1 MRKSTG
7 VRRRCVRRP
16 GTLAPTTR
24 KPTIT
29 WENST
34 LARQRRL
41 QPVNGARFRGHSGGF
56 LADGFFSN
64 LQGPADSFPCNGQ
77 GYCPIR
83 GVILEPGDEAAGFK
97 RAVSW
102 ETLLTCCF
110 TPHRLSSLLERAGS
124 SQTQGLPATSKQTA
138 AKRKRVTL
146 PRMPLATTRKQ
157 PYAPANVHAP
167 DSHHATVKPSRQER
181 TRRREC
187 EHQAETLHRSKQRA
201 APKDG
206 SLQSSYGPAY
216 AFDAW

>member
-1 MRKSTG
+1 MVMPYSNQ
-7 VRRRCVRRP
+7 
-16 GTLAPTTR
+16 AM
-24 KPTIT
+24 
-29 WENST
+29 
-34 LARQRRL
+34 RRL
-41 QPVNGARFRGHSGGF
+41 VKAGRVIGDAPDLLLHSP
-56 LADGFFSN
+56 S
-64 LQGPADSFPCNGQ
+64 P
-77 GYCPIR
+77 
-83 GVILEPGDEAAGFK
+83 
-97 RAVSW
+97 
-102 ETLLTCCF
+102 LL
-110 TPHRLSSLLERAGS
+110 PLERAGS

>member
-1 MRKSTG
+1 MRQTARNASAHDTETHYNLG
-7 VRRRCVRRP
+7 E
-16 GTLAPTTR
+16 LHHR
-24 KPTIT
+24 KTKKT
-29 WENST
+29 AT
-34 LARQRRL
+34 RQRRKVSRSFQRLPSRRILPKPTRFSGQSSVQRTRVL
-41 QPVNGARFRGHSGGF
+41 Q
-56 LADGFFSN
+56 DG
-64 LQGPADSFPCNGQ
+64 
-77 GYCPIR
+77 
-83 GVILEPGDEAAGFK
+83 GVILETGDEAAGLK

-110 TPHRLSSLLERAGS
+110 TPPSPLLPLERAGS
-124 SQTQGLPATSKQTA
+124 SQTQGPPATSKQTA
-138 AKRKRVTL
+138 AKRKWVTL

-157 PYAPANVHAP
+157 PYAPANVHTP
-167 DSHHATVKPSRQER
+167 DSHHATIKPSRQER

>member
-1 MRKSTG
+1 
-7 VRRRCVRRP
+7 P
-16 GTLAPTTR
+16 
-24 KPTIT
+24 
-29 WENST
+29 
-34 LARQRRL
+34 
-41 QPVNGARFRGHSGGF
+41 
-56 LADGFFSN
+56 
-64 LQGPADSFPCNGQ
+64 
-77 GYCPIR
+77 
-83 GVILEPGDEAAGFK
+83 
-97 RAVSW
+97 
-102 ETLLTCCF
+102 LL
-110 TPHRLSSLLERAGS
+110 PLERAGS

-167 DSHHATVKPSRQER
+167 DSHHANDEPSRQER